1 MCEFVS
7 TKSVTAST
15 LRARLIILLDGT
27 WQTDMGVQPP
37 TNVVRLRDL
46 ILPKNN
52 AGEPEFTQ
60 HIYYD
65 SGVGTG
71 GSTTRRSWAGATGH
85 GLEDIVRG
93 AYRQICH
100 RYQPGMEIYVFGFSR
115 GAFSARSLVGY
126 INASGLLKAEHCSA
140 SQEKK
145 AWEFYRKPRRYRI
158 PAEKLTMNELCWP
171 ETPRIKCLGVFDTVG
186 ARGIPLS
193 MMRRRN
199 AERYGFHDTTLS
211 SIVDHA
217 FHALAL
223 DEKRRHYVATLWSN
237 AFHHNNK
244 GIEQVWFPGCH
255 SDVGGGV
262 SAEGLSSL
270 SLYWMIRR
278 MEDNGLGLV
287 LDAKGVE
294 KVQQSRDE
302 TTATL
307 GGKGLMYQ
315 ALATPAAHRMVNQT
329 RPDESEYIFKGLE
342 RHLKPMREAVHW
354 SVFGRMAKLD
364 HYRPRNICHEVFWQ
378 SVYLDDTPT
387 DTDVVGLD
395 DRFLNWWENEADYNA
410 MLKLLPS
417 DRIEA
422 FKGNSLKYVEQF
434 RQSKKAKS

>member
-1 MCEFVS
+1 MPNRNQTPPPS
-7 TKSVTAST
+7 
-15 LRARLIILLDGT
+15 RLIILLDGT
-27 WQTDMGVQPP
+27 WQTDKGTQPP

-52 AGEPEFTQ
+52 PREPEFTQ

-140 SQEKK
+140 SKEKK
-145 AWEFYRKPRRYRI
+145 AWDFYRMPRRYRI
-158 PAEKLTMNELCWP
+158 PAEKLKMNEYCWP

-193 MMRRRN
+193 LMRRRN

-223 DEKRRHYVATLWSN
+223 DEKRRHYVATLWSY

-255 SDVGGGV
+255 SDIGGGV
-262 SAEGLSSL
+262 AAQGLSNL

-278 MEDNGLGLV
+278 IADNGLGLA
-287 LDAKGVE
+287 LDPKGIE
-294 KVQQSRDE
+294 KIEQSRSE
-302 TTATL
+302 TTAML
-307 GGKGLMYQ
+307 GGKGQMYKL
-315 ALATPAAHRMVNQT
+315 LATPAAHRMVSQT
-329 RPDESEYIFKGLE
+329 RSQESEFIFKGLE

-354 SVFGRMAKLD
+354 SVFARMAKFD
-364 HYRPRNICHEVFWQ
+364 HYRPRNICHDAFWESVF
-378 SVYLDDTPT
+378 VDDTPT
-387 DTDVVGLD
+387 DTDVVGAEE
-395 DRFLNWWENEADYNA
+395 RFLNWWENQADYDA
-410 MLKLLPS
+410 ILAILPL
-417 DRIEA
+417 DQRAAFEA
-422 FKGNSLKYVEQF
+422 HAAKHVAQFKHP
-434 RQSKKAKS
+434 KKMKT